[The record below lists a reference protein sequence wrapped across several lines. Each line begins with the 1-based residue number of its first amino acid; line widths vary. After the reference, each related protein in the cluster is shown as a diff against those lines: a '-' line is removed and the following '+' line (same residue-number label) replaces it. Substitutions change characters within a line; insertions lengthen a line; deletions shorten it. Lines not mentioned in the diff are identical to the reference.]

1 MIQTRGMLDKEL
13 AQIQDNILQL
23 GSMLE
28 HAIRRSVEALKNR
41 DVDLAQQVIAD
52 DQKINDLRYATEE
65 LCLAVIAT
73 QQPVAGD
80 LRRIIAAM
88 HIAIEIERM
97 GDHAE
102 GIAHLVT
109 RMAGEPLLKPLID
122 IPRMAEVDCNMLRMS
137 LDAYIN
143 SDADAA
149 KIAAKEDDKVDQLY
163 DQIFRELLT
172 YMLQDAKN
180 INRATFLL
188 WVAHGLERIGDRATN
203 ISERVLFMTTGKL
216 EELKGTWDKD
226 ETPN

>member
-1 MIQTRGMLDKEL
+1 
-13 AQIQDNILQL
+13 
-23 GSMLE
+23 
-28 HAIRRSVEALKNR
+28 
-41 DVDLAQQVIAD
+41 
-52 DQKINDLRYATEE
+52 
-65 LCLAVIAT
+65 
-73 QQPVAGD
+73 
-80 LRRIIAAM
+80 M

>member
-1 MIQTRGMLDKEL
+1 MTTRGMLDKEL

-28 HAIRRSVEALKNR
+28 HAIRRSIEALKNR
-41 DVDLAQQVIAD
+41 DVDLAQRVIAD
-52 DQKINDLRYATEE
+52 DQKINVLRYATEE

-80 LRRIIAAM
+80 LRRIIASM

-102 GIAHLVT
+102 GIAQLVA

-122 IPRMAEVDCNMLRMS
+122 IPRMAEVDCEMLRKS
-137 LDAYIN
+137 LDAYIAADN
-143 SDADAA
+143 DAA
-149 KIAAKEDDKVDQLY
+149 RAVAKEDDKVDQLY

-188 WVAHGLERIGDRATN
+188 WVAHGLERIGDRITN

-216 EELKGTWDKD
+216 KELSGSWSED
-226 ETPN
+226 ESPN

>member
-1 MIQTRGMLDKEL
+1 MQTRGMLDKEL

-41 DVDLAQQVIAD
+41 DVDLAQRVIAD

-97 GDHAE
+97 ADHAE
-102 GIAHLVT
+102 GIAHLVA
-109 RMAGEPLLKPLID
+109 RIAGEPLLKPLID
-122 IPRMAEVDCNMLRMS
+122 IPRMAEVDCDMLRMS
-137 LDAYIN
+137 LDAYIK
-143 SDADAA
+143 ADVNAA
-149 KIAAKEDDKVDQLY
+149 KAAAKEDDKVDQLY

-188 WVAHGLERIGDRATN
+188 WVAHNLERIGDRATN

-216 EELKGTWDKD
+216 EELKGSWDS
-226 ETPN
+226 ENTPI